1 MKKKK
6 VIIRGLCQ
14 ENSKDWRE
22 TNGPFLYTWV
32 YSNYGSCM
40 ACDMT
45 LVQIHL
51 VSNVSM
57 NNFIPPLLHDRKN
70 VFTMLQ
76 QISQSQSSSSCS
88 ILHETLK
95 YSLEQIESIEN
106 ESIALGLGTQLAGAT
121 PECQYLFKWIFNYL
135 YKIEQLQ

>member
-1 MKKKK
+1 MLLFLKK
-6 VIIRGLCQ
+6 VITKGLCQ
-14 ENSKDWRE
+14 KKKTTHIKEQHE
-22 TNGPFLYTWV
+22 TRGPFPYTRV
-32 YSNYGSCM
+32 YSNYDSHMGCE
-40 ACDMT
+40 MT

-57 NNFIPPLLHDRKN
+57 MNFILPLLHDRKN

-95 YSLEQIESIEN
+95 YSLEQIESMKT
-106 ESIALGLGTQLAGAT
+106 SL
-121 PECQYLFKWIFNYL
+121 
-135 YKIEQLQ
+135 